1 MGMLDYTFNQ
11 VHYLLSMSGLWPKN
25 QDLIGTTLLL
35 HIVEHLSPSNYFKAN
50 NVMSLPEVP
59 EVFTSSWANREFL
72 RSFRVQVSNL
82 KCCYMLANYFESCL
96 INYSSLADLFGFH
109 MYESCV
115 GFNEG
120 GRDTCNGDSGGPL
133 VHFDKEG
140 RAVQVGLTSYGHGC
154 AWKESPGVYT
164 PVSSFRQW
172 IDDTMARV
180 DSGAMVCGYPTK
192 YIGNSKCNQLCFSEG
207 CEWDRTDC
215 AGGCGKTCNN
225 TLWNGVCDPGCAML
239 DSIGNGECDSACFDK
254 EHNYDGGDCITFP
267 NCSAPLGRL
276 GDHWCQPLYNTSEC
290 HYDAGD
296 SLYWQCNW
304 DGGMCGKFVGDH
316 LCAMGCN
323 KTQVGDGKCK
333 PAFFNMECNWDGT
346 DCDEELC
353 DFTGSSCLK
362 KWLGDGTCHREFDMG
377 HTANYWASKHS
388 LADEAFVCPAELSSA
403 TWLPLNATCMRETRS
418 ALGCSSQLVKIVRS
432 RWVHGATVLGCNA
445 APGSDKA
452 ALYGWT
458 SCNPAMRY
466 ALAEDED
473 HPGEARVTVPAASDG
488 YMRFHLVE
496 WDPAHPEAPANVV
509 VTGDTTWA
517 GLEVLLKPVNVTGNS
532 EQCGFYFMPY
542 ETLEEGTVRYPTA
555 GHDTAAVLYVDVEWD
570 DSSYLRARKGDRNY
584 ELLAKSTL
592 RMKDTKFQ
600 GPFDWN
606 AAADV

>member
-1 MGMLDYTFNQ
+1 MRGVGSGTVALQGLVNEMLGRQAQQRQRAAEGLLPASFVLPETARTPAKNQQSRGTCWIFATMGMLESSYRRNGHAKGLLRPDEYVALSEQAYGVGFVRYCQAHPEERFCWAGPAAGTPSDGRPEWLYYLGEHVAPYVLPAATNPLAMRVRGVEAAYTVDSIKRLLYSKQ
-11 VHYLLSMSGLWPKN
+11 VALTWSHAIFQATYTIPCDDPHTALNASAQCRACAHPCSASGDGCCAEMVLKGYSAQGVFGLHRWP
-25 QDLIGTTLLL
+25 
-35 HIVEHLSPSNYFKAN
+35 H
-50 NVMSLPEVP
+50 
-59 EVFTSSWANREFL
+59 
-72 RSFRVQVSNL
+72 RSGGHAMLVVGWNDEFRVDTGLPGQMHEKTVG
-82 KCCYMLANYFESCL
+82 
-96 INYSSLADLFGFH
+96 GFII
-109 MYESCV
+109 
-115 GFNEG
+115 
-120 GRDTCNGDSGGPL
+120 
-133 VHFDKEG
+133 K
-140 RAVQVGLTSYGHGC
+140 
-154 AWKESPGVYT
+154 
-164 PVSSFRQW
+164 
-172 IDDTMARV
+172 
-180 DSGAMVCGYPTK
+180 
-192 YIGNSKCNQLCFSEG
+192 NSWG
-207 CEWDRTDC
+207 
-215 AGGCGKTCNN
+215 
-225 TLWNGVCDPGCAML
+225 
-239 DSIGNGECDSACFDK
+239 
-254 EHNYDGGDCITFP
+254 
-267 NCSAPLGRL
+267 
-276 GDHWCQPLYNTSEC
+276 
-290 HYDAGD
+290 
-296 SLYWQCNW
+296 
-304 DGGMCGKFVGDH
+304 
-316 LCAMGCN
+316 
-323 KTQVGDGKCK
+323 
-333 PAFFNMECNWDGT
+333 
-346 DCDEELC
+346 
-353 DFTGSSCLK
+353 
-362 KWLGDGTCHREFDMG
+362 FDMG